1 MSTLIIIP
9 ARKGSIRLK
18 KKNKKKFL
26 GKPLISHTIEFAK
39 KLKFINKIII
49 STDDPQIL
57 KIAKNHKVLIPWL
70 RPKKISS
77 SKSKSISY
85 AFHALNWFKKKSIKI
100 NTIILLQPTSPFRSL
115 RTINKMMDIYKKNKK
130 SVATVTTNL
139 KKNKKILF
147 IYKNKIIKKKK
158 LNNKKFVPIN
168 IAGNIYIN
176 NIKNLNKYKDFI
188 NRDTTPYVIKNKKEL
203 VDIDTH
209 EDFKNAI
216 NLFKK
221 NNKG

>member
-1 MSTLIIIP
+1 M
-9 ARKGSIRLK
+9 ART
-18 KKNKKKFL
+18 KKN
-26 GKPLISHTIEFAK
+26 LIF
-39 KLKFINKIII
+39 KI
-49 STDDPQIL
+49 
-57 KIAKNHKVLIPWL
+57 KVNF
-70 RPKKISS
+70 
-77 SKSKSISY
+77 Y

-158 LNNKKFVPIN
+158 LNNKKFVPVN

-188 NRDTTPYVIKNKKEL
+188 NRDTTSLCNKKQKR
-203 VDIDTH
+203 TS
-209 EDFKNAI
+209 
-216 NLFKK
+216 
-221 NNKG
+221 